1 MKFPPSGLK
10 GLALAAVAVAGAG
23 LAERSDAL
31 PPPFFGSYKF
41 TPIADTNSGLWTFLG
56 FSPAL
61 NNNGRV
67 AWQGRLVG
75 APGVEGIFART
86 NTGGITTLADTGVD
100 PYILFGF
107 DPVINNG
114 GQILFFGFHQ
124 NADQQLLLG
133 TSVGVPVV
141 KTSDGLFTSL
151 SGFGHKLN
159 DAGTAVFGAR
169 RHDGIDVVFTRSA
182 SGVQK
187 LITGQG
193 SFFSAVDH
201 RPSINNI
208 GTVVFTGTF
217 DDTRG
222 IFKLE
227 PGGSINAVTTSG
239 TEHNFFGLTD
249 VNDSGQV

>member
-1 MKFPPSGLK
+1 MKSLSSALK
-10 GLALAAVAVAGAG
+10 GFALAAVAVAGAG
-23 LAERSDAL
+23 VAGRSDAL

-41 TPIADTNSGLWTFLG
+41 TPIADTGSGLWEFLG

-107 DPVINNG
+107 DPMINNG
-114 GQILFFGFHQ
+114 GQVLFFGFHQ
-124 NADQQLLLG
+124 NTDQQLLLG

-141 KTSDGLFTSL
+141 NTSGGLFATL
-151 SGFGHKLN
+151 FGPQLN
-159 DAGTAVFGAR
+159 DAATAAFGAR
-169 RHDGIDVVFTRSA
+169 RHDGIDVVVTRNSA
-182 SGVQK
+182 GVQK
-187 LITGQG
+187 LITGTG
-193 SFFSAVDH
+193 GFFTAVDH
-201 RPSINNI
+201 NPSINNI
-208 GTVVFTGTF
+208 GTVIFTGTTI
-217 DDTRG
+217 DNIRG

-227 PGGSINAVTTSG
+227 PGGSINTVNNSNTD
-239 TEHNFFGLTD
+239 HNFFG
-249 VNDSGQV
+249 